1 MMTSQPTAVG
11 PVPPFLARQIE
22 SVPAPP
28 LPELARL
35 PRPGERDTIFGC
47 SRSWLIE
54 TDAELPPE
62 EKFLFRVRSRGKVRG
77 VVFMNVSK
85 FREFMR
91 KAEFEDLH
99 SGAKSEGSQLCP
111 A

>member
-1 MMTSQPTAVG
+1 MTTERPKAIG

-35 PRPGERDTIFGC
+35 PRPGDRDPISGG

-54 TDAELPPE
+54 TNQSLPPDE
-62 EKFLFRVRSRGKVRG
+62 RFLFRVRQPGKIRG
-77 VVFMNVSK
+77 VVFCNTQK
-85 FREFMR
+85 LLAFLR
-91 KAEFEDLH
+91 KAEV
-99 SGAKSEGSQLCP
+99 SEHAMS
-111 A
+111 